1 MEPAGVGLLLAL
13 AGGIG
18 LAAASGFRV
27 FVPLLGM
34 SLAARLGQFEPAA
47 GFEWLQH
54 PMAMVVLAVAVVVEV
69 GAYLVPWL
77 DNLLDTVATP
87 AAVVAGTV
95 LTAALLGDASPVVQ
109 WVLAIVAGGGTAGA
123 VQAGTVAVRTAS
135 LVTTGGLGNP
145 VVSLT
150 EAGLSS
156 LFTIL
161 AIVVPLTAVALLLLV
176 VVWWLKRR
184 RRRASAPRVT

>member
-1 MEPAGVGLLLAL
+1 
-13 AGGIG
+13 
-18 LAAASGFRV
+18 
-27 FVPLLGM
+27 M
-34 SLAARLGQFEPAA
+34 SLAARFGEFEPAT

-54 PMAMVVLAVAVVVEV
+54 PLAQGVLAVAVVVEV

-95 LTAALLGDASPVVQ
+95 LTAALLGDASPVIQ
-109 WVLAIVAGGGTAGA
+109 WVLAVVAGGGTAGV
-123 VQAGTVAVRTAS
+123 VQAATVTARTAS
-135 LVTTGGLGNP
+135 LVSTGGLANP
-145 VVSLT
+145 VVSLA
-150 EAGLSS
+150 EAGLSG

-176 VVWWLKRR
+176 VAWWARR
-184 RRRASAPRVT
+184 RRRKAAERGVT

>member
-184 RRRASAPRVT
+184 RRRASTPRVT

>member
-1 MEPAGVGLLLAL
+1 
-13 AGGIG
+13 
-18 LAAASGFRV
+18 F
-27 FVPLLGM
+27 GM

-77 DNLLDTVATP
+77 DNLLDTIATP

-95 LTAALLGDASPVVQ
+95 LTAALLGDASPILQ
-109 WVLAIVAGGGTAGA
+109 WVLAIVAGGGTAGV

-135 LVTTGGLGNP
+135 LVTTGGLANP
-145 VVSLT
+145 AVSLT
-150 EAGLSS
+150 EAGLSG

-161 AIVVPLTAVALLLLV
+161 AIIVPLTAIALLLLV
-176 VVWWLKRR
+176 VAWWMKRR
-184 RRRASAPRVT
+184 GRRTASRA

>member
-1 MEPAGVGLLLAL
+1 MEPAGLGFVLAL
-13 AGGIG
+13 AAGIG

-27 FVPLLGM
+27 FVPLFGM

-77 DNLLDTVATP
+77 DNLLDTIATP

-95 LTAALLGDASPVVQ
+95 LTAALLGDASPILQ
-109 WVLAIVAGGGTAGA
+109 WVLAIVAGGGTAGV
-123 VQAGTVAVRTAS
+123 VQAGTVAARTAS
-135 LVTTGGLGNP
+135 LVTTGGLANP
-145 VVSLT
+145 AVSLT
-150 EAGLSS
+150 EAGLSG

-176 VVWWLKRR
+176 VAWWMKRR
-184 RRRASAPRVT
+184 GRRTASRAT

>member
-1 MEPAGVGLLLAL
+1 MELQGFGLLVAL
-13 AGGIG
+13 AAGIG

-34 SLAARLGQFEPAA
+34 SLAARFGEFDPAA
-47 GFEWLQH
+47 GFEWLEH
-54 PMAMVVLAVAVVVEV
+54 PLALGVLAVAVVVEV

-95 LTAALLGDASPVVQ
+95 LTAALLGDASPVIQ
-109 WVLAIVAGGGTAGA
+109 WVLAVVAGGGTAGV
-123 VQAGTVAVRTAS
+123 VQAATVTARTAS
-135 LVTTGGLGNP
+135 LVSTGGLANP
-145 VVSLT
+145 VVSLA
-150 EAGLSS
+150 EAGLSG

-176 VVWWLKRR
+176 VAWWARR
-184 RRRASAPRVT
+184 RRRKVATRGVT

>member
-1 MEPAGVGLLLAL
+1 MEPAGLGFVLAL
-13 AGGIG
+13 AAGIG

-27 FVPLLGM
+27 FVPLFGM

-54 PMAMVVLAVAVVVEV
+54 PMAMVALAVAVVVEV

-77 DNLLDTVATP
+77 DNLLDTIATP

-95 LTAALLGDASPVVQ
+95 LTAALLGDASLILQ
-109 WVLAIVAGGGTAGA
+109 WVLAIVAGGGTAGV
-123 VQAGTVAVRTAS
+123 VQAGTVAARTAS
-135 LVTTGGLGNP
+135 LVTTGGLANP
-145 VVSLT
+145 AVSLT
-150 EAGLSS
+150 EAGLSG

-176 VVWWLKRR
+176 VAWWMKRR
-184 RRRASAPRVT
+184 GRRTASRAT